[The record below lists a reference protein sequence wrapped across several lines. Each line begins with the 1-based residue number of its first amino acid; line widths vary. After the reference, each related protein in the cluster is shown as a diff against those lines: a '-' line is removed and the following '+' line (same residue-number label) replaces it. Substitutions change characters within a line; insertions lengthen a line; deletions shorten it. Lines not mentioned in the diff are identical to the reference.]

1 MLNRLPFPYSESDCR
16 DEGLEALDRG
26 DWTDLWSQLMQELR
40 TGVQVYFA
48 ILKDK
53 QLSILAAEE
62 GWTVKQSSVRVRSHS
77 L

>member
-1 MLNRLPFPYSESDCR
+1 MLNRLPFSYSESDCR

-48 ILKDK
+48 IQKDK

>member
-1 MLNRLPFPYSESDCR
+1 MLNRRPFSYSESDCR

-48 ILKDK
+48 IQK
-53 QLSILAAEE
+53 EE
-62 GWTVKQSSVRVRSHS
+62 H

>member
-48 ILKDK
+48 IQKEKHL
-53 QLSILAAEE
+53 
-62 GWTVKQSSVRVRSHS
+62 
-77 L
+77 